1 MVRRRT
7 TGTGAGY
14 GCPAAGRGDGCTG
27 PGTSDL
33 PGMTEKR
40 DCADVCT
47 TQEVYSEALNCI
59 LVRRSLYII
68 ENIP

>member
-1 MVRRRT
+1 MVRRPT

-14 GCPAAGRGDGCTG
+14 SCPAAGRGDGWAG
-27 PGTSDL
+27 PGTSEL
-33 PGMTEKR
+33 PGMAEKR
-40 DCADVCT
+40 DCADVRT

-68 ENIP
+68 ETIP